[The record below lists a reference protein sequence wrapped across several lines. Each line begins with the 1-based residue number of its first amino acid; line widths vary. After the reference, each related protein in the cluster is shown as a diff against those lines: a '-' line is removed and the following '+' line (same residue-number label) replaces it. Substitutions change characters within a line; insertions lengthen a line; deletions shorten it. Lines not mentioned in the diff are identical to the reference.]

1 MLDADAADERPEE
14 PRNRR
19 RLKHRGIKVL
29 EVMNSA
35 EERVLIVLNSTNLG
49 GAEDAASLSTEA
61 GD

>member
-1 MLDADAADERPEE
+1 MLDADADERPEE
-14 PRNRR
+14 PRNR

>member
-19 RLKHRGIKVL
+19 PKHRRGIKVL

-35 EERVLIVLNSTNLG
+35 EERVPIVLNSTNLG
-49 GAEDAASLSTEA
+49 GAEDAASLSTGA

>member
-1 MLDADAADERPEE
+1 MLDADADERPEE
-14 PRNRR
+14 PRNH

-35 EERVLIVLNSTNLG
+35 EERVPIVLNSTNLG